1 MSKEFQQDNRG
12 FSLLEVVVA
21 LGLLIMVFGGV
32 TGLAILST
40 EAAKSSKN
48 NLIAGY
54 LAKEAQEIVRYKRDL
69 NYLLAV
75 PPFTDIAD
83 TTSDNAVQYYK
94 INYDGTIT
102 TTTDAEVENAAVLEI
117 ASNFYAQSAGTDT
130 IFRRL
135 VTTTYHAAA
144 GPLPAYID
152 VLVEVYWNDDTR
164 RNTYTLQ
171 SELTDWR

>member
-40 EAAKSSKN
+40 EAVKSSKN
-48 NLIAGY
+48 NLIASY

-69 NYLLAV
+69 NYLLV
-75 PPFTDIAD
+75 VSPFTDIATEVD
-83 TTSDNAVQYYK
+83 TEVLYFK
-94 INYDGTIT
+94 INYDGSVT
-102 TTTDAEVENAAVLEI
+102 TTTDSEVENAAVLEI

-152 VLVEVYWNDDTR
+152 VMVEVYWNDDTR

-171 SELTDWR
+171 GELTDWR

>member
-1 MSKEFQQDNRG
+1 MFKQSQYDTRG

-48 NLIAGY
+48 NLIASY

-75 PPFTDIAD
+75 SPFTDISTESAL
-83 TTSDNAVQYYK
+83 APYLYFK

-102 TTTDAEVENAAVLEI
+102 TTTDAEVENATALDI
-117 ASNFYAQSAGTDT
+117 ASNFYAQTAGTDT

-152 VLVEVYWNDDTR
+152 VMVEVYWNDDTR

>member
-1 MSKEFQQDNRG
+1 MIKQIPQHNQG
-12 FSLLEVVVA
+12 FTLLEVVVA

-48 NLIAGY
+48 NLIASY

-75 PPFTDIAD
+75 SPFTDIATEVD
-83 TTSDNAVQYYK
+83 TEVLNFK
-94 INYDGTIT
+94 INYDGTVT
-102 TTTDAEVENAAVLEI
+102 TTTDAEVENAAVLDI

-135 VTTTYHAAA
+135 VTTTYHAAV

-152 VLVEVYWNDDTR
+152 VMVEVHWNDDTR

>member
-1 MSKEFQQDNRG
+1 MFKQSVQDNGG

-40 EAAKSSKN
+40 EAVKSSKN
-48 NLIAGY
+48 NLIASY
-54 LAKEAQEIVRYKRDL
+54 LAKEAQEIIRYKRDL

-83 TTSDNAVQYYK
+83 TSSDTAVQYYK
-94 INYDGTIT
+94 INYDSTVT
-102 TTTDAEVENAAVLEI
+102 TTADSEVENASVLEI
-117 ASNFYAQSAGTDT
+117 ANNFYVQSAGTDT

-152 VLVEVYWNDDTR
+152 VMVEVYWNDDTR
-164 RNTYTLQ
+164 RNTYTLI